1 MRHRSTGSPFSLFSF
16 QDIITGLCGIM
27 IFLVLIMLVDI
38 ITQRAAE
45 SVPVMA
51 ISDAAR
57 LEQEVAQI
65 EEKVKRL
72 LAELRARR
80 DATAT
85 TEAARRRAESELA
98 DAEARVRRAEDEGR
112 KADKAASDAE
122 AAKASAEEKQLSAE
136 SELADVEASTG
147 KAEAEVVNADKAA
160 SEAAAA
166 NASASE
172 RVRMLEARATELEK
186 RLEELKKRNRITL
199 IPEEGFRKKPVY
211 LVLSATDT
219 ELASPY
225 LDGGRRNPCGAG
237 EAGFQ
242 KALSILH
249 KLSVHDYCV
258 VLLVRPDS
266 FDRMER
272 VADQLRGEGFD
283 VGRDPIGQNAE
294 LDFGGKEAGK

>member
-38 ITQRAAE
+38 ITRRAAE
-45 SVPVMA
+45 SVPVMEVSEVERLEKEVAALEEKAKTLLVA
-51 ISDAAR
+51 IRAKRAEAASDAPEEAR
-57 LEQEVAQI
+57 HG
-65 EEKVKRL
+65 
-72 LAELRARR
+72 
-80 DATAT
+80 
-85 TEAARRRAESELA
+85 AAAELA
-98 DAEARVRRAEDEGR
+98 DAEACAR
-112 KADKAASDAE
+112 
-122 AAKASAEEKQLSAE
+122 
-136 SELADVEASTG
+136 
-147 KAEAEVVNADKAA
+147 KAEAEGVIADKAA
-160 SEAAAA
+160 SEAATA

-172 RVRMLEARATELEK
+172 KVRMLEARATVLEK
-186 RLEELKKRNRITL
+186 RLEELRKQNRITL

-242 KALSILH
+242 KALSILN
-249 KLSVHDYCV
+249 KLSIHDYCV

-272 VADQLRGEGFD
+272 IALQLRERGFD

-294 LDFGGKEAGK
+294 LDFGGKEGE